1 MNPIP
6 LLCAISDRNGAPRV
20 GPVDLLKQA
29 GRLASTGVSF
39 FQLREKDLPVS
50 ELAALARAVLDVLAH
65 SSTKLLIN
73 SRPDVAIAVRAHGV
87 HLRSSPDELTAS
99 QIQQLYA
106 LAALPAPIVTVSCH
120 TVEDVLRQRT
130 QPLSAILFSP
140 VFEKAVAGERV
151 YDGTGLPLLR
161 QACEAAAPLPVL
173 ALGGVTAANLSLCV
187 EAGAQGVAGIRL
199 FQ

>member
-1 MNPIP
+1 MP
-6 LLCAISDRNGAPRV
+6 LLCAISDRNGGPQG

-39 FQLREKDLPVS
+39 FQLREKDLLAS
-50 ELAALARAVLDVLAH
+50 ELAALARAVLDVLAL

-87 HLRSSPDELTAS
+87 HLQSNPDELTAS
-99 QIQQLYA
+99 QIHQLYA

-120 TVEDVLRQRT
+120 TVEDVVRQWT
-130 QPLSAILFSP
+130 QPLTAILFGP
-140 VFEKAVAGERV
+140 VFEKAVAGEPV
-151 YDGTGLPLLR
+151 NDGTGLPLLR
-161 QACEAAAPLPVL
+161 QACEAAASIPVL
-173 ALGGVTAANLSLCV
+173 ALGGVTAANLSLCLA
-187 EAGAQGVAGIRL
+187 AGAQGVAGIRL